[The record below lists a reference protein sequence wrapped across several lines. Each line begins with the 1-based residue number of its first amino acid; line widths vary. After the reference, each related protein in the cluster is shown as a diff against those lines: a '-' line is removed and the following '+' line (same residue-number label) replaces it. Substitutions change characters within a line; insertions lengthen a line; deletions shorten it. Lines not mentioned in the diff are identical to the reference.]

1 MSQIYIQL
9 GYVLLRIAQLLGFVA
24 ACYFAYQARLHA
36 VNNFGRV
43 IHEFDPYFNLRA
55 TEYLVDNGWTKF
67 NTWYDDRSWYPLGR
81 PVGTTIYPGLQITA
95 AVIYHVVNSVFDI
108 PISINDVCVYIPAW
122 FSIVTCMFVFG
133 MAYESSGHS
142 VNAGVVAAFI
152 MAVIPAHIMRS
163 VAGGYDN
170 ESIAMGAMCSTFY
183 LWMLSL
189 RSRNSW
195 PVGILTAISYIYMV
209 AAWGGYV
216 FVLNMIGVH
225 AMYTVVIG
233 GYTPQ
238 LHLSYSLFYVLGTLG
253 AIQWPVVG
261 LAPLKSLEQ
270 LGPMLVFL
278 VLQVLFIFAL
288 RRERYPSESITS
300 YRMFQLSL
308 LGFFATALAVA
319 VGVLAPMGYFG
330 PLSSRIR
337 GLFIR
342 HTHTGNPLVDS
353 VAEHQA
359 TQDGM
364 YYQFF
369 HSMCYIAPLALPSF
383 LWKRSEAKF
392 FMFVYALV
400 AMYFSRKMNR
410 LVLLLAPAASVLGGI
425 AIAGI
430 VEWSLHQFFE
440 FVSDVLSF
448 FVGKSPAKKEEAP
461 AAAAAS
467 PSASTDAAAKD
478 GKDSKKKDKKKE
490 TKASAPA
497 SSASAS
503 ADSVSVSGV
512 VSQAQ
517 TVIVGYY
524 KKLIIVRVLV
534 ASGCLYALTIGLGGF
549 WTHSQSMAVMLSNP
563 SIILQGQTQTGQTVM
578 LDDFREAYWW
588 IRDNTPEDAR
598 VMSWLV
604 NYIISYHI
612 IHSSRFNVFLTLQ
625 YVLVFVQVG
634 LWLSDFSDREPHHS
648 GRRKHVES

>member
-9 GYVLLRIAQLLGFVA
+9 GYVLLRIAQILGFAA
-24 ACYFAYQARLHA
+24 ACYFAYQSRLHA

-95 AVIYHVVNSVFDI
+95 AVIYHVVNSVFDF
-108 PISINDVCVYIPAW
+108 PISINDVCVFIPAW
-122 FSIVTCMFVFG
+122 FSIITCMFVFG

-142 VNAGVVAAFI
+142 INAGVAAAFI

-189 RSRNSW
+189 RNKNSW
-195 PVGILTAISYIYMV
+195 PFGILTAISYIYMV

-225 AMYTVVIG
+225 AMYTIVIG
-233 GYTPQ
+233 GYSSQ

-278 VLQVLFIFAL
+278 LLQVLFIFAL

-300 YRMFQLSL
+300 YRMFQMSM
-308 LGFFATALAVA
+308 LGVFATALAVA
-319 VGVLAPMGYFG
+319 IGVLAPMGYFG

-383 LWKRSEAKF
+383 LWKRSDAKF
-392 FMFVYALV
+392 FMFCYALV

-425 AIAGI
+425 AVAGV
-430 VEWSLHQFFE
+430 VEWSLIQFFE
-440 FVSDVLSF
+440 FLSAVLSF
-448 FVGKSPAKKEEAP
+448 FVGSEAAVKKDETDTAAATAAAP
-461 AAAAAS
+461 AAS
-467 PSASTDAAAKD
+467 V
-478 GKDSKKKDKKKE
+478 DSKKKDKKKE

-497 SSASAS
+497 TSASTASAS
-503 ADSVSVSGV
+503 DNASISGV

-517 TVIVGYY
+517 KVVTGYY
-524 KKLIIVRVLV
+524 KKLIILRVLV

-598 VMSWLV
+598 VMSW
-604 NYIISYHI
+604 
-612 IHSSRFNVFLTLQ
+612 
-625 YVLVFVQVG
+625 
-634 LWLSDFSDREPHHS
+634 
-648 GRRKHVES
+648 